1 MEKTAITAMRVLTA
15 EAIQKAKSGHPGLAI
30 GSAPTGYTIFKHMK
44 HNPDDPKWD
53 NRDRFVL
60 SSGHASMLLYSL
72 LHLYGYGITMEDI
85 ANFRQLDSRC
95 PGHPEY
101 GHVPGAEATTG
112 PLGQGFAMAVGMA
125 MAEAHQAA
133 VYNRENFP
141 IVDNYTY
148 VLMGDGCM
156 MEGVSHEAAS
166 LAGHL
171 KLGKLIA
178 FYDSNRITIE
188 GSTDIAYTEDV
199 RKRFEAYDWQ
209 VLEVMDGE
217 DTAAVAAAMEEA
229 KAHTQQPT
237 LIIVHTVI
245 GYGTPRAGSP
255 KVHGEPLGE
264 ENVQLMK
271 ENLNWQCAPFTVP
284 EGLYDHFK
292 ALSNPGRE
300 AEAQWNA
307 LFADYEK
314 AYPELAAQY
323 KWEHSD
329 ALPDFENDPAYWEF
343 PDSDASRNSGGTVL
357 NRLAAK
363 MPNLIGGSADLAP
376 SNKTD
381 LKGLPFFAAD
391 CYEGRNIHFGVRE
404 LAMAC
409 ACNGMALYGGLRV
422 FCGTFFVFSDYVKPA
437 LRLSAIMGLPVM
449 YVLTHDSIGVGEDG
463 PTHQPIEQLSMLRAV
478 PNTLVFRPAD
488 GRECAA
494 GYIAAL
500 NHKGPTCMALSRQ
513 NLPKLEGSGMNAC
526 KGAYILRE
534 PKGTPDVILMA
545 SGSEVE
551 LLFKAA
557 DMLAV
562 KGYTARIV
570 SMPSFELFEEQSE
583 EYKQSVLPNSIRARV
598 AVEAGSSFG
607 WGKYVGLDGETVC
620 IDHFG
625 ASGPYKQVFPR
636 MGFTAEKVDEAAMRT
651 IQRVRN

>member
-292 ALSNPGRE
+292 TLSNPGRE
-300 AEAQWNA
+300 AEAQWKA

-314 AYPELAAQY
+314 VYPQLAAQY
-323 KWEHSD
+323 KWEHLS
-329 ALPDFENDPAYWEF
+329 
-343 PDSDASRNSGGTVL
+343 
-357 NRLAAK
+357 
-363 MPNLIGGSADLAP
+363 LIH
-376 SNKTD
+376 
-381 LKGLPFFAAD
+381 
-391 CYEGRNIHFGVRE
+391 I
-404 LAMAC
+404 
-409 ACNGMALYGGLRV
+409 
-422 FCGTFFVFSDYVKPA
+422 
-437 LRLSAIMGLPVM
+437 
-449 YVLTHDSIGVGEDG
+449 
-463 PTHQPIEQLSMLRAV
+463 
-478 PNTLVFRPAD
+478 
-488 GRECAA
+488 
-494 GYIAAL
+494 
-500 NHKGPTCMALSRQ
+500 
-513 NLPKLEGSGMNAC
+513 
-526 KGAYILRE
+526 
-534 PKGTPDVILMA
+534 
-545 SGSEVE
+545 
-551 LLFKAA
+551 
-557 DMLAV
+557 
-562 KGYTARIV
+562 
-570 SMPSFELFEEQSE
+570 
-583 EYKQSVLPNSIRARV
+583 
-598 AVEAGSSFG
+598 
-607 WGKYVGLDGETVC
+607 
-620 IDHFG
+620 
-625 ASGPYKQVFPR
+625 
-636 MGFTAEKVDEAAMRT
+636 
-651 IQRVRN
+651 

>member
-30 GSAPTGYTIFKHMK
+30 GSAPTGYTIFKNMK

-72 LHLYGYGITMEDI
+72 LHLYGYGITMDDI

-133 VYNRENFP
+133 VYNKENFP

-188 GSTDIAYTEDV
+188 GSTDVAYTEDV

-217 DTAAVAAAMEEA
+217 DTAAIAAAMEEA

-237 LIIVHTVI
+237 LIIVHTII

-264 ENVQLMK
+264 ENVKLMK
-271 ENLNWQCAPFTVP
+271 ENFGWQYAPFTVP
-284 EGLYDHFK
+284 EGLYEHFHE
-292 ALSNPGRE
+292 LSNPGRQ
-300 AEAQWNA
+300 AEAQWKS
-307 LFADYEK
+307 LFAAYEA

-329 ALPDFENDPAYWEF
+329 QLPDFENDPAYWEF

-570 SMPSFELFEEQSE
+570 SMPSFELFEQQSE

-625 ASGPYKQVFPR
+625 ASGPYKEVFPR

-651 IQRVRN
+651 ISRVK